1 MAIAR
6 LRRIARMHRIAFA
19 ALWAALALAVSV
31 PASATTPPSSES
43 SITAMSHFVVLF
55 RRHPGALSAAEQAGL
70 GRDIGA
76 WARLHNEAGH
86 RLAPHIL
93 APESRHA
100 GPQRE
105 AEPLPVTAL
114 LFLEARDLDEA
125 ARVAE
130 SHPGMRYGF
139 SAEVRAWSAPNP
151 APVPADATP

>member
-1 MAIAR
+1 MN
-6 LRRIARMHRIAFA
+6 
-19 ALWAALALAVSV
+19 
-31 PASATTPPSSES
+31 
-43 SITAMSHFVVLF
+43 HFVVLF
-55 RRHPGALSAAEQAGL
+55 RRNRGPLSTAEQASL
-70 GRDIGA
+70 GRDVGA

-100 GPQRE
+100 GPRPAVQ

-139 SAEVRAWSAPNP
+139 SVEVRAWSLPNP
-151 APVPADATP
+151 APAPAGATP

>member
-1 MAIAR
+1 MATAR
-6 LRRIARMHRIAFA
+6 SAAASARIALVLA
-19 ALWAALALAVSV
+19 ALWPAPALS
-31 PASATTPPSSES
+31 ASAPTPPSSES

-55 RRHPGALSAAEQAGL
+55 RRHRGALSAAEQASL
-70 GRDIGA
+70 GRDVGA

-86 RLAPHIL
+86 RLAPRIL

-105 AEPLPVTAL
+105 AEPLPITAL

-139 SAEVRAWSAPNP
+139 SVEVRAWSAPNP
-151 APVPADATP
+151 APVRADATP